1 FLHEVVSMAEHLDK
15 VENGVLKN
23 MESTVKRLKLS
34 VEVLIEVADFL
45 RKRIVVKLLETPD
58 PTQGISFLAAAVQL
72 QLKLRSWGIQRE
84 VFTQIPF
91 K

>member
-1 FLHEVVSMAEHLDK
+1 MAEHLDK